1 MAKKQSFSDKTGRE
15 TEVKIKN
22 HIKLIRSG
30 RSDKTG
36 ALRFNE
42 EMVQIP
48 DGKSAD
54 SVVKELLAKKA

>member
-1 MAKKQSFSDKTGRE
+1 MAKKQSFSDKIGRK
-15 TEVKIKN
+15 TEVKN

-48 DGKSAD
+48 EGKSAD
-54 SVVKELLAKKA
+54 SIVKELLAKKV

>member
-1 MAKKQSFSDKTGRE
+1 MAKKQSFSDKVGHE
-15 TEVKIKN
+15 NMVQN
-22 HIKLIRSG
+22 HIKLIRAG

-42 EMVQIP
+42 TMVQVP

-54 SVVKELLAKKA
+54 SLVKELLAKEA

>member
-1 MAKKQSFSDKTGRE
+1 MAKKQSFSDKTGRKTE
-15 TEVKIKN
+15 TKI

-42 EMVQIP
+42 EMVHIP
-48 DGKSAD
+48 DGKSAAV
-54 SVVKELLAKKA
+54 VVKELLAKQA